1 MLRIGVI
8 GYGYW
13 GPNIV
18 RNFNSAEGAT
28 VVAVYDKNPATLAS
42 LARTNPGIRCMSD
55 PDSIIKAKDIDAVAI
70 VTPVST
76 HYELARQVLQSGK
89 HVFVEKPFTTTV
101 AHAESLIEVAA
112 KRRLTIMVDH
122 TFLFTG
128 AVRKIKSLIDEK
140 MLGKIY
146 YYDSTRVNLGLF
158 QHDVNVIWD
167 LAPHDFSIMGYVL
180 KDRPVA
186 VSACG
191 RSHVNKLENIAYITV
206 HFNSNLI
213 AHFNVNWLS
222 PVKIRSTLIGGE
234 KKMLAWNDVD
244 PDEKI
249 KVYDKG
255 INISNREG
263 IYNLLVSYRS
273 GDMWAPK
280 CDQMEALKV
289 ESNYFVE
296 CVTRSKK
303 PINDGNAGLRVV
315 QLLAACD
322 KSLRNGGKMVAI

>member
-1 MLRIGVI
+1 MLRIGVV

-18 RNFNSAEGAT
+18 RNFNAADGAA
-28 VVAVYDKNPATLAS
+28 VVAVCDKNPATFKTLAK
-42 LARTNPGIRCMSD
+42 TNPGIRCTSD
-55 PDSIIKAKDIDAVAI
+55 PDAITKAKDIDAVAI

-76 HYELARQVLQSGK
+76 HYEITRQALLNGK
-89 HVFVEKPFTTTV
+89 HVFVEKPFTATV
-101 AHAESLIEVAA
+101 AHAESLIETAE
-112 KRRLTIMVDH
+112 KRKLTIMVDH

-140 MLGKIY
+140 VLGKLY

-158 QHDVNVIWD
+158 QHDINVIWD

-180 KDRPVA
+180 KDRPMA

-191 RSHVNKLENIAYITV
+191 KSHVNKLENIAYITV
-206 HFNSNLI
+206 YFTSNLI

-222 PVKIRSTLIGGE
+222 PVKVRTTFIGGE
-234 KKMLAWNDVD
+234 KKMLVWNDVD

-255 INISNREG
+255 INVTNREG
-263 IYNLLVSYRS
+263 IYDLLVSYRS

-303 PINDGNAGLRVV
+303 PINDGKAGLQVV

-322 KSLRNGGKMVAI
+322 KSLRQNGKMVAI

>member
-1 MLRIGVI
+1 MLRIGVV

-18 RNFNSAEGAT
+18 RNFNAADGAT
-28 VVAVYDKNPATLAS
+28 VVAVCDKNPATFKS
-42 LARTNPGIRCMSD
+42 LSRTNPGIRCVSD
-55 PDSIIKAKDIDAVAI
+55 PDAVIKAKDIDAVAI

-76 HYELARQVLQSGK
+76 HYDLARKALLSGK
-89 HVFVEKPFTTTV
+89 HVFVEKPFTATV
-101 AHAESLIEVAA
+101 AHAENLIEIAE
-112 KRRLTIMVDH
+112 KRKLTIMVDH

-140 MLGKIY
+140 VLGKIY

-158 QHDVNVIWD
+158 QHDVNVVWD

-180 KDRPVA
+180 KDQPVA

-191 RSHVNKLENIAYITV
+191 KSHVNNLENIAYITV
-206 HFNSNLI
+206 FFTSDLI
-213 AHFNVNWLS
+213 AHFNVNWSS
-222 PVKIRSTLIGGE
+222 PVKVRTTLIGGE
-234 KKMLAWNDVD
+234 KKMLVWNDVD

-249 KVYDKG
+249 KIYDKG
-255 INISNREG
+255 IEVTNREG
-263 IYNLLVSYRS
+263 VYNLLVSYRS

-289 ESNYFVE
+289 ESNYFVD

-303 PINDGNAGLRVV
+303 PFNDGKAGLQVV

-322 KSLRNGGKMVAI
+322 KSLRQNGKMVAI